1 MENEESGFSRDEI
14 FEQLRKIAEEEERL
28 YGNDGKQMSL
38 DFGSQAETE
47 PIGEVTVGD
56 SQQAIDSQPDVDFD
70 ALVDGSEDPIRV
82 SKLWNGAQGLIIA
95 NVPKGKQRKFALN
108 EKRLFLKASA
118 NTRDSKFTF
127 LNAVQT
133 VFDVVEKWVQ
143 SNEDAVELGMALW
156 DLNERSGF
164 HSKKVI
170 NTFNASL
177 AALMKVPPPKRD
189 NKDNK

>member
-1 MENEESGFSRDEI
+1 MENSEGGYSRDEI

-28 YGNDGKQMSL
+28 YGNDSKQMML
-38 DFGSQAETE
+38 DFGPKGQAEPVDE
-47 PIGEVTVGD
+47 SSIGN
-56 SQQAIDSQPDVDFD
+56 SQEAIDSQPDVDFD
-70 ALVDGSEDPIRV
+70 ALVDGSEDPVRV
-82 SKLWNGAQGLIIA
+82 GKLWNGAQGLILSNI
-95 NVPKGKQRKFALN
+95 PKGKQRKFALN

-156 DLNERSGF
+156 DLNERNGF

-177 AALMKVPPPKRD
+177 AAVMKVPPPCKD
-189 NKDNK
+189 KKDNT